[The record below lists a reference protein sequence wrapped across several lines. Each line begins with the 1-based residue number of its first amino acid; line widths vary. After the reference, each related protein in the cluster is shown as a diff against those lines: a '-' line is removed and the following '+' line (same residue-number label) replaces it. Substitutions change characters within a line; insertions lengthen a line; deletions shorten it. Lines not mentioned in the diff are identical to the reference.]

1 MLQTII
7 VMHGMRRGKQ
17 NQLLMEE
24 LEHVGKQ
31 VNGEFD
37 VAFIESDELSL
48 PQVIRKYLA
57 EGEHYFTIVPL
68 LLFSGRHYLE
78 DIPTIM
84 KEMQLMF
91 PGSIHY
97 QIRQPLC
104 YHPALT
110 NWIQKR
116 IDAWKYQN
124 NSNSAIVLI
133 GHGSP
138 FLTEPDDELNMLKEK
153 CQTECPV
160 YTMMFYGDLQ
170 FEKLLPEMKD
180 NYEHILV
187 IPVFFYD
194 GFLVNKIKKKI
205 NDIKGNSDMTI
216 AHALNFEPEID
227 EMLAARLNEVKEFS

>member
-1 MLQTII
+1 MSQTII

-24 LEHVGKQ
+24 LEKVGAQ
-31 VNGEFD
+31 IEDDFD

-48 PQVIRKYLA
+48 PQVIRKHLQ

-78 DIPTIM
+78 DLPGIM
-84 KEMQLMF
+84 REMQLMF

-110 NWIQKR
+110 EWIQKR
-116 IDAWKYQN
+116 IDAWQYQN
-124 NSNSAIVLI
+124 DSHSAIVLI
-133 GHGSP
+133 AHGSP
-138 FLTEPDDELNMLKEK
+138 FLTEPDDELNMLKVQ
-153 CQTECPV
+153 CQTECPI

-170 FEKLLPEMKD
+170 FEGLLPDMKD
-180 NYEHILV
+180 DYQHILV

-205 NDIKGNSDMTI
+205 NTLKGDSDITI
-216 AHALNFEPEID
+216 APALNFEPELD
-227 EMLAARLNEVKEFS
+227 AMLAARLNQVKEF

>member
-1 MLQTII
+1 MSQTII

-31 VNGEFD
+31 VDGEFD

-48 PQVIRKYLA
+48 PQIIRKHLS

-78 DIPTIM
+78 DIPAIM

-124 NSNSAIVLI
+124 NLNSAIVLI

-138 FLTEPDDELNMLKEK
+138 FLTEPDDELNMLKAK
-153 CQTECPV
+153 CRTERPV

-180 NYEHILV
+180 NFEHISV

-205 NDIKGNSDMTI
+205 NAIQGDSDITV
-216 AHALNFEPEID
+216 APALNFEPELD
-227 EMLAARLNEVKEFS
+227 EMLAARLNEVKEIS